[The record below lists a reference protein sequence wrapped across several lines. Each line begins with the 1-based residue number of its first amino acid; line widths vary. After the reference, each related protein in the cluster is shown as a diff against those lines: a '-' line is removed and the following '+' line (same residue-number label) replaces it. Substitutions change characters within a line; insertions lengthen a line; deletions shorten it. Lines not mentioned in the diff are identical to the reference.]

1 MEWCSKITVKSNVSQ
16 ECVEYENFN
25 CNDNIGIYFNGLFF
39 LNQDA
44 SGSVWRCVYI
54 INNRPV
60 NEEQINT
67 GIQEAML
74 DELRLWFE
82 EFCSEPMNNAP
93 AEILALHEWFEE
105 HHKRQFTSSKNALIL

>member
-1 MEWCSKITVKSNVSQ
+1 MAQNTPQ
-16 ECVEYENFN
+16 P
-25 CNDNIGIYFNGLFF
+25 
-39 LNQDA
+39 
-44 SGSVWRCVYI
+44 SGDK
-54 INNRPV
+54 PM
-60 NEEQINT
+60 NEEQINNGT
-67 GIQEAML
+67 KEAML